1 MDLNGIKP
9 PGIQGAGTGSTNDA
23 PLKPELASQS
33 TQLPALQQPADSV
46 EIQPGLQALAQL
58 NKAIFEDPGKLQ
70 AAVHS
75 CISELIDSGNS
86 VTGPLSTSEKQF
98 LTDFLSGDPQMR
110 RQVEGYLRKVL
121 S

>member
-9 PGIQGAGTGSTNDA
+9 PGIQGAGIGSTNDA

-33 TQLPALQQPADSV
+33 TQLPALEQPADSV
-46 EIQPGLQALAQL
+46 PIPPALQAVAQL
-58 NKAIFEDPGKLQ
+58 NKAIFADPGKLQ

-75 CISELIDSGNS
+75 CISELIESGNGIS
-86 VTGPLSTSEKQF
+86 GPLSTSEKQF
-98 LTDFLSGDPQMR
+98 LTDFLSEDPQMR